1 MYYSPWHQKCLLST
15 PGLEP
20 LWTCQAYWGPQGRPE
35 RRKKYFCLHFYF
47 LPEKQTDLWWSL
59 LNICKWFDVLDENL
73 TWKQSF
79 TALRSM
85 EDGFSICLKPC
96 LKGSTRMSF
105 RCLRDSSMS
114 FFLTPRRIWR
124 REIPFLSANVGKESC
139 FMETTLALSAATYL
153 LIYFALIK
161 INLKFQ
167 FCI

>member
-1 MYYSPWHQKCLLST
+1 MFVEHTGSRASVNL
-15 PGLEP
+15 PGL
-20 LWTCQAYWGPQGRPE
+20 LGSS
-35 RRKKYFCLHFYF
+35 RKAWEEKEVILTCLHFYF
-47 LPEKQTDLWWSL
+47 LPEKQTYLWWSL

-73 TWKQSF
+73 TWKQSL

-124 REIPFLSANVGKESC
+124 RELPFLSANVDKESC